1 MTQGL
6 IRRAVIIAAVA
17 AVLTPAAASAQTQPP
32 RKPDLADAVAGTY
45 HGDVISDSQGSSRSN
60 VTLTVTRVGKNTV
73 EVTSSYKRLPV
84 IQVPLEK
91 AMDKILASGGDS
103 TFLYDPAK
111 SPPGLDVS
119 FHNEV
124 SWSGA
129 KR

>member
-1 MTQGL
+1 MAACGN
-6 IRRAVIIAAVA
+6 RRALIAIAALA
-17 AVLTPAAASAQTQPP
+17 LMAPWAASAQSQPP

-45 HGDVISDSQGSSRSN
+45 HGDVISDSKGSSRSN
-60 VTLTVTRVGKNTV
+60 VTLTVTRVGKNRV
-73 EVTSSYKRLPV
+73 EVTSSYARLPV
-84 IQVPLEK
+84 IQVPLER

-111 SPPGLDVS
+111 SPAGLDVS